1 MKLKEKAWLILLA
14 VAVSF
19 TFAAGFWPHFPGD
32 IAVTRLV
39 QSLAPK
45 PVSWAQWISSTAG
58 FPWSLVFLVTT
69 VALSWIIAGWRAA
82 LLSLVS
88 FGGMSV
94 LGRFLG
100 AVVAR
105 PRPSPELVNVA
116 KQLSGYSFPSIFAL
130 TYASTVGFVA
140 ALFAVKTSGAL
151 RIVVMALCGIMLFVG
166 WIARVTLGAHWPS
179 DVGLSYLIALLW
191 ATLLFR
197 FVKMK

>member
-1 MKLKEKAWLILLA
+1 MTPKEKAWLVLLA
-14 VAVSF
+14 VAVFF
-19 TFAAGFWPHFPGD
+19 TFAARFWPHFPGD
-32 IAVTRLV
+32 IAVTWPG

-58 FPWSLVFLVTT
+58 FPWSLVFLVIT

-88 FGGMSV
+88 FGGMWV

-100 AVVAR
+100 PAVAR
-105 PRPSPELVNVA
+105 PRPSPALVNVA

-140 ALFAVKTSGAL
+140 ALFAG
-151 RIVVMALCGIMLFVG
+151 
-166 WIARVTLGAHWPS
+166 
-179 DVGLSYLIALLW
+179 
-191 ATLLFR
+191 
-197 FVKMK
+197 

>member
-1 MKLKEKAWLILLA
+1 MTPKEKAWLVLLA
-14 VAVSF
+14 VAVSL
-19 TFAAGFWPHFPGD
+19 TLAAGFWPHYPGD

-45 PVSWAQWISSTAG
+45 PISWAQWISSSAG
-58 FPWSLVFLVTT
+58 FPWSLVLLVVT

-100 AVVAR
+100 PVVAR

-130 TYASTVGFVA
+130 TYASTLGFLAV
-140 ALFAVKTSGAL
+140 LFALKTSGAL
-151 RIVVMALCGIMLFVG
+151 RIAVVALGCILVFVG

-191 ATLLFR
+191 ATLLIR